1 MVYRLVIKNRAD
13 NREISAGTIFPLR
26 LENGVTH
33 MTGAL
38 LDTVPL
44 ADGGT
49 GLFDWMAR
57 MRDDNPV
64 WREGDGA
71 YHVFRYADVERVLT
85 DHAAFSND
93 ISRINPELAEMS
105 RGNLN
110 SVDPPEHTKLR
121 RLVSK
126 VFTPRT
132 VAALEPRIAAL
143 AGELLDDARDGAF
156 DLVDAL
162 TFPLPVIVISELLGV
177 PASDRH
183 LFRQWIDRLLNAQGQ
198 TAREG
203 ITSDT
208 AAYAELLEQVTKDMA
223 AYLAEHCRER
233 RLRPRDDLIS
243 RLACAEVD
251 GERLSED
258 EVVKFA
264 DIVFMAGSVTTT
276 LLLGSS
282 VLCLDEHPAALAAL
296 RADPGAIPGAIEE
309 VLRYRSPF
317 STASRITAVEVEL
330 SGTVIPANQSVTP
343 WLMSANHDDRRFAD
357 PSRFDIHR
365 DPNPHLAFSHG
376 IHFCIGAPLARME
389 TRIALEVLLRRFGSL
404 RVDRDV
410 EIGYHERGMW
420 GPKNLPVIAGRAADV

>member
-1 MVYRLVIKNRAD
+1 
-13 NREISAGTIFPLR
+13 
-26 LENGVTH
+26 
-33 MTGAL
+33 MTEVM
-38 LDTVPL
+38 LDAVPL
-44 ADGGT
+44 ADGGM

-57 MRDDNPV
+57 MRDHSPV

-71 YHVFRYADVERVLT
+71 YHVFRYADVERVLN
-85 DHAAFSND
+85 DHDAFSND

-105 RGNLN
+105 QGNIN
-110 SVDPPEHTKLR
+110 SMDPPGHTKLR

-126 VFTPRT
+126 AFTPRT
-132 VAALEPRIAAL
+132 VSGLAPRIASL
-143 AGELLDDARDGAF
+143 AEELLDGVDGEEF

-183 LFRQWIDRLLNAQGQ
+183 LFRTWINRMLNAQGM

-203 ITSDT
+203 ITSESPE
-208 AAYAELLEQVTKDMA
+208 YADLLEQVTRDMA
-223 AYLAEHCRER
+223 DYLLQHCRDR
-233 RLRPRDDLIS
+233 RLNPKDDLIS
-243 RLACAEVD
+243 ALCVAEVD

-282 VLCLDEHPAALAAL
+282 VLCLDQTPAAMAAL
-296 RADPGAIPGAIEE
+296 RRDPGLVPAAIEE

-317 STASRITAVEVEL
+317 TTASRIAARDVEIA
-330 SGTVIPANQSVTP
+330 GTVIPENKVVTP
-343 WLMSANHDDRRFAD
+343 WLMSANHDERRFTD
-357 PSRFDIHR
+357 PEVFDIGR
-365 DPNPHLAFSHG
+365 APNPHLAFSHG

-389 TRIALEVLLRRFGSL
+389 TRIALEAVLRRFPSL
-404 RVDRDV
+404 AVDRDA

-420 GPKNLPVIAGRAADV
+420 GPKNLPVIARPN

>member
-1 MVYRLVIKNRAD
+1 
-13 NREISAGTIFPLR
+13 
-26 LENGVTH
+26 
-33 MTGAL
+33 MTEVMIDA
-38 LDTVPL
+38 VPL
-44 ADGGT
+44 ADGGSE
-49 GLFDWMAR
+49 LFDWMAR
-57 MRDDNPV
+57 MRDHHPV

-93 ISRINPELAEMS
+93 ISRINPELAEIS
-105 RGNLN
+105 QGNIN
-110 SVDPPEHTKLR
+110 SMDPPGHTKLR

-126 VFTPRT
+126 AFTPRT
-132 VAALEPRIAAL
+132 VGALAPRIASL
-143 AGELLDDARDGAF
+143 ADELLEEVTTEEF

-183 LFRQWIDRLLNAQGQ
+183 LFRTWINRMLNAQSM

-203 ITSDT
+203 ITSESPE
-208 AAYAELLEQVTKDMA
+208 YADLLEQVTKDMA
-223 AYLAEHCRER
+223 DYLLQHCRDR
-233 RLRPRDDLIS
+233 RLHPRDDLIS
-243 RLACAEVD
+243 ALCTAEVD

-282 VLCLDEHPAALAAL
+282 VLCLDAHPEAMAAVRRDAAL
-296 RADPGAIPGAIEE
+296 IPPAIEE
-309 VLRYRSPF
+309 VLRYRAPF
-317 STASRITAVEVEL
+317 TTASRITAAEVEL
-330 SGTVIPANQSVTP
+330 GGVTIPENRVVTP
-343 WLMSANHDDRRFAD
+343 WLMSANHDERRIAD
-357 PSRFDIHR
+357 PGRFDIRR

-376 IHFCIGAPLARME
+376 IHFCIGAPLARLE
-389 TRIALEVLLRRFGSL
+389 AKIALEALLRRFPSL
-404 RVDRDV
+404 EVDRSV

-420 GPKNLPVIAGRAADV
+420 GPKNLPVIARPN